1 VKFNQKKEQG
11 DTLIQLYLWDS
22 CPFCRKVSAAVA
34 ELDLVEGTDFEIIPA
49 GPGTP
54 GRLIVE
60 ERGGKAMVPFLVD
73 GELSMYESDE
83 IIDYLRQK
91 NRIG

>member
-1 VKFNQKKEQG
+1 M
-11 DTLIQLYLWDS
+11 
-22 CPFCRKVSAAVA
+22 AVA
-34 ELDLVEGTDFEIIPA
+34 ELDLVEGKDFEIVSA

-60 ERGGKAMVPFLVD
+60 ERGGKAMVPFLIE
-73 GELSMYESDE
+73 GQISMYESDE

-91 NRIG
+91 SRVG

>member
-1 VKFNQKKEQG
+1 M
-11 DTLIQLYLWDS
+11 
-22 CPFCRKVSAAVA
+22 AVA
-34 ELDLVEGTDFEIIPA
+34 ELDLVEGKDFEIVSA

-60 ERGGKAMVPFLVD
+60 DRGGKAMVPFLID
-73 GELSMYESDE
+73 GQISMYESDE

-91 NRIG
+91 SRVG